1 MFSRFIVIVNEL
13 EALGKTYTE
22 VEKFMKILR
31 SLPKKWETKVTAIQ
45 EAKDLTKLSLEELI
59 GSLMTYEIELYNH
72 QRVEENKKSIAFM
85 ALINDDEEEESESES
100 DEDSMEEECT
110 NEDANM
116 CFMDLEE
123 HQDEVNSNSNNFE
136 FQYLKKLGFKNIS
149 LKKKISCWV
158 LSQKMAQPVEPVEEP
173 VDRLCSSDRPPVE
186 RCQKVSLS
194 PDDLLFSVE
203 VILCLVEVQLRPNG
217 HLPSI

>member
-1 MFSRFIVIVNEL
+1 MFSRFMVIVNGL

-22 VEKFMKILR
+22 VEKVMKILR

-59 GSLMTYEIELYNH
+59 GSLMTYEINLNNH

-85 ALINDDEEEESESES
+85 ASINDDEEKESESES

-116 CFMDLEE
+116 CFMALEE
-123 HQDEVNSNSNNFE
+123 HQDEV
-136 FQYLKKLGFKNIS
+136 KL
-149 LKKKISCWV
+149 
-158 LSQKMAQPVEPVEEP
+158 
-173 VDRLCSSDRPPVE
+173 
-186 RCQKVSLS
+186 
-194 PDDLLFSVE
+194 
-203 VILCLVEVQLRPNG
+203 QL
-217 HLPSI
+217 